1 MLVAMPEGKNPMTE
15 SEGSDYIVTNCARG
29 KMIDHAA
36 VEVYVRDFPPVLSD
50 EPPSRGGNNR
60 GPSPLEY
67 ILIAL
72 CA

>member
-1 MLVAMPEGKNPMTE
+1 MSVPKN
-15 SEGSDYIVTNCARG
+15 SHLVTNRANG

-36 VEVYVRDFPPVLSD
+36 SQIFVRDFDPIVSD
-50 EPPSRGGNNR
+50 EPPSRGGHDQ

-67 ILIAL
+67 ILAAL

>member
-1 MLVAMPEGKNPMTE
+1 MT
-15 SEGSDYIVTNCARG
+15 DDNQKHQVTNRARG
-29 KMIDHAA
+29 KMKDHAA
-36 VEVYVRDFPPVLSD
+36 AEVYVRDFPPVISD
-50 EPPSRGGNNR
+50 EPPSRGGHDQ

>member
-1 MLVAMPEGKNPMTE
+1 MQQGENNLQATDG
-15 SEGSDYIVTNCARG
+15 SEHIVTNRARG
-29 KMIDHAA
+29 VMIDHAA
-36 VEVYVRDFPPVLSD
+36 AEVYVRDFPPVISD
-50 EPPSRGGNNR
+50 EPPSRGGKNR

>member
-1 MLVAMPEGKNPMTE
+1 MTDAMNDTP
-15 SEGSDYIVTNCARG
+15 DYIVVNRAHG
-29 KMIDHAA
+29 KMASHAA
-36 VEVYVRDFPPVLSD
+36 AEVYVRDFEPVISD
-50 EPPSRGGNNR
+50 EPPSRGGDNR

>member
-1 MLVAMPEGKNPMTE
+1 MLSHSASQVF
-15 SEGSDYIVTNCARG
+15 
-29 KMIDHAA
+29 
-36 VEVYVRDFPPVLSD
+36 VRDFPAVVSD
-50 EPPSRGGNNR
+50 EPPSRGGENR

>member
-1 MLVAMPEGKNPMTE
+1 MSA
-15 SEGSDYIVTNCARG
+15 SETSHLVTNRARG
-29 KMIDHAA
+29 EMMDHAA
-36 VEVYVRDFPPVLSD
+36 AQVYVRDFDPVLSD
-50 EPPSRGGNNR
+50 EPPSRGGHDQ

>member
-1 MLVAMPEGKNPMTE
+1 MT
-15 SEGSDYIVTNCARG
+15 GTPAYIVTNRARG
-29 KMIDHAA
+29 KMLTHAA
-36 VEVYVRDFPPVLSD
+36 AEIHVRDFAPIISD
-50 EPPSRGGNNR
+50 EPPSRGGENR

>member
-1 MLVAMPEGKNPMTE
+1 MPETNNVDQDIQK
-15 SEGSDYIVTNCARG
+15 YIAVNRAHG
-29 KMIDHAA
+29 KMLTHSAA
-36 VEVYVRDFPPVLSD
+36 EVYVRDFPPVISD
-50 EPPSRGGNNR
+50 EPPSRGGENR